1 MGKCDKTYYLEK
13 VDYREKVIITYKLQR
28 FLKGHN

>member
-1 MGKCDKTYYLEK
+1 MGKFDKTYYLEK
-13 VDYREKVIITYKLQR
+13 VDYLEKVIITYKLQG